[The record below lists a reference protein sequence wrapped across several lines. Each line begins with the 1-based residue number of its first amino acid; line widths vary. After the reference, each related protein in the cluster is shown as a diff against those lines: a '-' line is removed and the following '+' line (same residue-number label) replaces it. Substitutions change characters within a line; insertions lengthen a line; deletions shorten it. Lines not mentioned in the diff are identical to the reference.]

1 MGFTRD
7 GKQAH
12 LLWNGRLLPVCRG
25 HAGKDFRRSS
35 SARMADSSDGHLA
48 ESTQP
53 SGRRNSRKIWAF
65 LAFDSLFRSVVEE
78 KFDQAPPADR
88 IPPSPAIGAK
98 RARAHAAGMGPR
110 TFSSFFGIL
119 TAATVTLVSL
129 VAWVF
134 SYGPMQVLA
143 SSGMRHGL
151 AQIWPV
157 VIFGPWLVAC
167 LSILR
172 AAFDQRR
179 IGLSWAVVVMFS
191 STAAALSIATVS
203 HTPASV
209 VVCGLPPITSVISF
223 HQLVRQIGASMTPGP
238 LQPPSRRGARHRA
251 DPAGRA
257 SA

>member
-1 MGFTRD
+1 MDDFFPYAEAMPERTFADPARHEWPTAVTGTWLNQRSPRAEETH
-7 GKQAH
+7 GKS
-12 LLWNGRLLPVCRG
+12 G
-25 HAGKDFRRSS
+25 
-35 SARMADSSDGHLA
+35 
-48 ESTQP
+48 P
-53 SGRRNSRKIWAF
+53 SW
-65 LAFDSLFRSVVEE
+65 AFDSLFRSVVEE